1 MDLARI
7 VYSRE
12 LKVSAMRAMDAG
24 ESGPEV
30 ARRLQVSP
38 KLLEKWRS
46 EWRVRGEAAFPGK
59 GNRSP
64 MPVSEAQR
72 VAELERKVGQLALEN
87 DFLKKPWRISGNIT
101 RQPSSVAPL
110 CAAAG
115 RRNGASGR
123 AGEVA
128 VRQRG
133 AEPGQLLPWSP
144 AG

>member
-87 DFLKKPWRISGNIT
+87 DFLKKALAHFREHHPPAVVSGAAVC
-101 RQPSSVAPL
+101 SSRSPKRGKRE
-110 CAAAG
+110 G
-115 RRNGASGR
+115 R
-123 AGEVA
+123 
-128 VRQRG
+128 
-133 AEPGQLLPWSP
+133 
-144 AG
+144 